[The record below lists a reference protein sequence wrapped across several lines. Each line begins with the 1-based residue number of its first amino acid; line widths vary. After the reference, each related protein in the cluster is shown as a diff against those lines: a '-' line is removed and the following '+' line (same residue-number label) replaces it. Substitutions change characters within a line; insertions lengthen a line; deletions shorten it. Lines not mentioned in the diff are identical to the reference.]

1 MTRLSKYQVNLK
13 GRVPI
18 IVHGIYFRD
27 DITGCLFDNEFSA
40 AIRKNETQ
48 VMCITKP

>member
-18 IVHGIYFRD
+18 VVLGLYFRP
-27 DITGCLFDNEFSA
+27 DITGCLFDTELVQKEPTSNST
-40 AIRKNETQ
+40 AIVCMT
-48 VMCITKP
+48 